1 MSEDSGQC
9 AAFQQ
14 ISLSVLHL
22 FNVSNSNGDNIR
34 FIRSFITWDNMF
46 INFVR
51 QEQLCKCLSVVTI
64 ESAEGFTGRNPD
76 FCGESGKPTRR
87 K

>member
-1 MSEDSGQC
+1 M
-9 AAFQQ
+9 
-14 ISLSVLHL
+14 
-22 FNVSNSNGDNIR
+22 SNSNGDDIR

-51 QEQLCKCLSVVTI
+51 QEELCKCLSIVVTI
-64 ESAEGFTGRNPD
+64 ESAEGFTGRNRD
-76 FCGESGKPTRR
+76 FYGESGKPPWR